1 MTNIFDTAHWF
12 LHKQPMSHKKLQKLC
27 YYYKAWGLALYDYDP
42 LPDDTFQAWV
52 LGHVNPALY
61 YKYKH
66 YYWSD
71 IPSKN
76 NDNSNLFNNKE
87 LELLESVQLTY
98 GSMSANALEAQT
110 HSEAPWRIA
119 RQGVNE
125 FENSTNII
133 SNKDMKAFYRKIY
146 SRNQGE

>member
-1 MTNIFDTAHWF
+1 
-12 LHKQPMSHKKLQKLC
+12 
-27 YYYKAWGLALYDYDP
+27 
-42 LPDDTFQAWV
+42 
-52 LGHVNPALY
+52 
-61 YKYKH
+61 
-66 YYWSD
+66 
-71 IPSKN
+71 
-76 NDNSNLFNNKE
+76 
-87 LELLESVQLTY
+87 
-98 GSMSANALEAQT
+98 MSANALEAQT